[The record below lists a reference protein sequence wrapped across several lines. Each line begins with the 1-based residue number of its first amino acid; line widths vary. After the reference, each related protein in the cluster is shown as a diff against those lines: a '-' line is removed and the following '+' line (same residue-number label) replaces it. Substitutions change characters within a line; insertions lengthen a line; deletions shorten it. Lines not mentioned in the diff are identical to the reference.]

1 MVSIDAPKCW
11 LFTHFPAENT
21 DALDYRGLFQGGGAG
36 NLENMQYMHYLF
48 FAKIRKI
55 FNSKTPK
62 ALRFRQEFVDH
73 RVAGE

>member
-21 DALDYRGLFQGGGAG
+21 DALDYRGLFRGGGAG

-48 FAKIRKI
+48 LLK
-55 FNSKTPK
+55 
-62 ALRFRQEFVDH
+62 
-73 RVAGE
+73 